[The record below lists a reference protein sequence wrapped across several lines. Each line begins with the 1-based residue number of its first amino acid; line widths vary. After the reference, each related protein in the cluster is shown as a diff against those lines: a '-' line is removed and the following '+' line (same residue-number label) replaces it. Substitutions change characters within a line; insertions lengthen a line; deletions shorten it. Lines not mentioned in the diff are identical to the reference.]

1 MLRKGLLA
9 WAVLLAVPVLLSAYM
24 IVLKDGRRVWAKSP
38 YVVEGSVVKFV
49 GADGRAYQLSLA
61 DVDVGA
67 TERANPP
74 SPTRRARKVWYN
86 EDLAQLSGG
95 AINVVGSASAAPS
108 AESVPAAET
117 TGESAAGG
125 ESLPPK
131 EGTAEYWQGRVR
143 PLREELTRTEQEI
156 QRIRSSQGQA
166 SATSNAISTTAA
178 SQGTNLDDRLRQ
190 LERRRTE
197 LQQQI
202 EEIQAEARRQ
212 GIPAGWVR

>member
-9 WAVLLAVPVLLSAYM
+9 WAVLLAVPVLLSAYT
-24 IVLKDGRRVWAKSP
+24 IALKDGRRVWAKSP

-61 DVDVGA
+61 DVDVAA

-74 SPTRRARKVWYN
+74 RPTRRARKVWYN

-95 AINVVGSASAAPS
+95 AINVVGTASAATAGPS
-108 AESVPAAET
+108 GTAEGVAEA

-131 EGTAEYWQGRVR
+131 EDTPEYWQERLR
-143 PLREELTRTEQEI
+143 PLREELARTEQEI
-156 QRIRSSQGQA
+156 QRIRTSRGQA

-190 LERRRTE
+190 LERRRIE
-197 LQQQI
+197 VQQQI
-202 EEIQAEARRQ
+202 DDIQLEARRK
-212 GIPAGWVR
+212 GINVR